1 VCGRHTNRG
10 GVEVVKEEK
19 RRREVK
25 EKKFV
30 KERIK
35 EDKATRKM
43 NCGQDNK
50 QKKTPMGAL
59 ENLAEKKE
67 EQVGKVLKV
76 WVMWT

>member
-1 VCGRHTNRG
+1 
-10 GVEVVKEEK
+10 
-19 RRREVK
+19 
-25 EKKFV
+25 
-30 KERIK
+30 
-35 EDKATRKM
+35 M

-76 WVMWT
+76 QVMWT